1 MDNKKLM
8 LNYVFCCSFFFFKN
22 LKYQEIKGL
31 KKKIKRIIK

>member
-22 LKYQEIKGL
+22 LKKNNHQENLNNG
-31 KKKIKRIIK
+31 

>member
-22 LKYQEIKGL
+22 LKNQSLGKF
-31 KKKIKRIIK
+31 K